1 MASPPR
7 ADSDFDGQRQ
17 CPIPKTS
24 SKMLRG
30 KLGGESLFYP
40 TMGWRPAIQQLEP
53 LKAGGK
59 PIVFFFF
66 PSEGNMLRG
75 GGQSTFSMSSTIVL
89 DARAKPETRATKYWR
104 EKERSK
110 EAKLLSSAVH
120 NGRAQKPRRNRKEVR
135 SQKKKEKEIFF
146 SLLKYTAIYIYIYI
160 RIGLRSRNRRVCQL
174 WKCCILQRERKP
186 RRWQLREA
194 AAYPFRV

>member
-75 GGQSTFSMSSTIVL
+75 GNPLSVCHRRSFL
-89 DARAKPETRATKYWR
+89 TRAPNPKLAPPSIDERKR
-104 EKERSK
+104 EVK
-110 EAKLLSSAVH
+110 
-120 NGRAQKPRRNRKEVR
+120 KPNCWARQYTMEEHKNLGGIGKK
-135 SQKKKEKEIFF
+135 SGAKKKEKEIFF